1 MKLYGIKNCN
11 SVKKAMDALT
21 QKGIVFDFM
30 DIKKINQDILYTW
43 LKQKSFEELINTAGL
58 TSKKLGL
65 NKEKVKNLNEKEL
78 EKIVLENPSCIKRPI
93 DRKSVV

>member
-11 SVKKAMDALT
+11 SVKKAMDVLT

-65 NKEKVKNLNEKEL
+65 NKEKVKNL
-78 EKIVLENPSCIKRPI
+78 
-93 DRKSVV
+93 